1 MTETTVIDA
10 EAVIDSIRTSDL
22 KPVTLGYQF
31 DHLFDYVQEV
41 VFQMNRLHLHR
52 VFELDDESLIRLME
66 THFALG
72 ALLKLNSPDANPDIA
87 RALGRDKWNAN
98 SNFKRDR
105 IFKRWLSRHLAQV
118 VDTGLARSGQ
128 RI

>member
-52 VFELDDESLIRLME
+52 VFELDDDSLTRLLE
-66 THFALG
+66 AHFALG
-72 ALLKLNSPDANPDIA
+72 ALLKLNSPDGNPDIA